1 MKTISTLLFPS
12 FLSVLALL
20 FTSCGSSPGSVMD
33 DMISEMNAMTE
44 ILKGIE
50 SQEDFDS
57 AKDDLDA
64 SQARL
69 KELGEQLKD
78 LDASDEEKMEISKE
92 YGTKLFQ
99 AALQLG
105 NASVKAATF
114 GFTLEPPN
122 SSF

>member
-44 ILKGIE
+44 IFKGIE
-50 SQEDFDS
+50 SKEDYES

-78 LDASDEEKMEISKE
+78 LDVSDEEKMELTKE
-92 YGTKLFQ
+92 YGGKLFQ

-105 NASVKAATF
+105 NASGKAVTF

-122 SSF
+122 FSF

>member
-1 MKTISTLLFPS
+1 
-12 FLSVLALL
+12 
-20 FTSCGSSPGSVMD
+20 MD

-57 AKDDLDA
+57 AKDDLEA

-78 LDASDEEKMEISKE
+78 LDASDEEKMELSKE
-92 YGTKLFQ
+92 YGPKLLQ
-99 AALQLG
+99 ASLELG
-105 NASVKAATF
+105 NASVKAATY

>member
-12 FLSVLALL
+12 FLSVIALL
-20 FTSCGSSPGSVMD
+20 FTSCGSSPASVMD

-50 SQEDFDS
+50 SQEDYDS
-57 AKDDLDA
+57 AKDDLEA

-69 KELGEQLKD
+69 TELGGQLED
-78 LDASDEEKMEISKE
+78 LDTTDEEDMELSKE
-92 YGTKLFQ
+92 YGPKFLQ
-99 AALQLG
+99 AAMQLG
-105 NASVKAATF
+105 TASIKASSF
-114 GFTLEPPN
+114 GFTLESPN

>member
-20 FTSCGSSPGSVMD
+20 FTSCGASPGSVMD

-57 AKDDLDA
+57 AKDDLEA

-78 LDASDEEKMEISKE
+78 LDASDEEKMELSKE
-92 YGTKLFQ
+92 YGPKLLQ
-99 AALQLG
+99 ASLELG
-105 NASVKAATF
+105 NASVKAATY

>member
-20 FTSCGSSPGSVMD
+20 FTSCGASPGSVMD

-44 ILKGIE
+44 IFKGIE
-50 SQEDFDS
+50 SKEDYES

-78 LDASDEEKMEISKE
+78 LDVSDEEKMELTKE
-92 YGTKLFQ
+92 YGGKLFQ

-105 NASVKAATF
+105 NASGKAVTF

-122 SSF
+122 FSL

>member
-12 FLSVLALL
+12 FLSVFALL
-20 FTSCGSSPGSVMD
+20 FTSCGASPGSVMD

-44 ILKGIE
+44 IFKGIE
-50 SQEDFDS
+50 SKEDYES

-78 LDASDEEKMEISKE
+78 LDVSDEEKMELTKE
-92 YGTKLFQ
+92 YGGKLFQ

-105 NASVKAATF
+105 NASGKAVTF

-122 SSF
+122 FSF